1 MKKNYKKKVLINW
14 KSYST
19 NDAKK
24 ILSDFLKKE
33 KMDSN
38 KRCKIINL
46 LSKREN
52 LKLNFVFNGELYSFE
67 IVLFNN
73 QDESRCN
80 KYGESIVKKRN
91 GLASKIQKADTLLKE
106 IFANKKTIYQ
116 LINNSTNRLKIGVFD
131 CSITDYSIFKKSLYP
146 MWFGDRNFKFKIN
159 NDNHFIELNIFDD
172 NIYRV
177 DIPIFTKNI
186 KEIDKIIYNL
196 EQIKDY
202 LDRI

>member
-1 MKKNYKKKVLINW
+1 M
-14 KSYST
+14 
-19 NDAKK
+19 
-24 ILSDFLKKE
+24 LSDFLKKE
-33 KMDSN
+33 KLDSN
-38 KRCKIINL
+38 KRYKTINL

-52 LKLNFVFNGELYSFE
+52 LKLNFVFNGDLYSFE

-73 QDESRCN
+73 QNENRCN
-80 KYGESIVKKRN
+80 EYGESIVKKRN
-91 GLASKIQKADTLLKE
+91 GLVSKIQKADTLLKE

-116 LINNSTNRLKIGVFD
+116 LINNSANRLKIGVFD
-131 CSITDYSIFKKSLYP
+131 CSIEDYSIFKKSLYP
-146 MWFGDRNFKFKIN
+146 MWFGDRNFKFKIDK
-159 NDNHFIELNIFDD
+159 DNRFIELHIFEG

-186 KEIDKIIYNL
+186 KELNEIIYNL

>member
-1 MKKNYKKKVLINW
+1 MKKKYKKKVLINGN
-14 KSYST
+14 SYST

-24 ILSDFLKKE
+24 MLSDFLKKE
-33 KMDSN
+33 KLDSN
-38 KRCKIINL
+38 KRYKTINL

-52 LKLNFVFNGELYSFE
+52 LKLNFVFNGDLYSFE

-73 QDESRCN
+73 QNENRCN
-80 KYGESIVKKRN
+80 EYGESIVKKRN
-91 GLASKIQKADTLLKE
+91 GLVSKIQKADTLLKE

-116 LINNSTNRLKIGVFD
+116 LINNSANRLKIGVFD
-131 CSITDYSIFKKSLYP
+131 CSIEDYSIFKKSLYP
-146 MWFGDRNFKFKIN
+146 MWFGDRNFKFKIDK
-159 NDNHFIELNIFDD
+159 DNRFIELYIFEG

-186 KEIDKIIYNL
+186 KELNEIIYNL

>member
-1 MKKNYKKKVLINW
+1 MKKKYKKKILINGN
-14 KSYST
+14 SYST

-24 ILSDFLKKE
+24 MLSDFLKKE
-33 KMDSN
+33 KLDSN
-38 KRCKIINL
+38 KRYKTINL

-52 LKLNFVFNGELYSFE
+52 LKLNFVFNGDLYSFE

-73 QDESRCN
+73 QNENRCN
-80 KYGESIVKKRN
+80 EYGESIVKKRN
-91 GLASKIQKADTLLKE
+91 GLVSKIQKADTLLKE

-116 LINNSTNRLKIGVFD
+116 LINNSANRLKIGVFD
-131 CSITDYSIFKKSLYP
+131 CSIEDYSIFKKSLYP
-146 MWFGDRNFKFKIN
+146 MWFGDRNFKFKIDK
-159 NDNHFIELNIFDD
+159 DNRFIELHIFEG

-186 KEIDKIIYNL
+186 KELNEIIYNL

>member
-1 MKKNYKKKVLINW
+1 MKKKYKKKVLINGN
-14 KSYST
+14 SYST

-24 ILSDFLKKE
+24 MLSDFLKKE
-33 KMDSN
+33 KLDSN
-38 KRCKIINL
+38 KRYKTINL

-52 LKLNFVFNGELYSFE
+52 LKLNFVFNGDLYSFE

-73 QDESRCN
+73 QNENRCN
-80 KYGESIVKKRN
+80 EYGESIVKKRN
-91 GLASKIQKADTLLKE
+91 GLVSKIQKADTLLKE
-106 IFANKKTIYQ
+106 IFANKKIIYQ
-116 LINNSTNRLKIGVFD
+116 LINNSANRLKIGVFD
-131 CSITDYSIFKKSLYP
+131 CSIEDYSIFKKSLYP
-146 MWFGDRNFKFKIN
+146 MWFGDRNFKFKIDK
-159 NDNHFIELNIFDD
+159 DNRFIELHIFEG

-186 KEIDKIIYNL
+186 KELNEIIYNL

>member
-1 MKKNYKKKVLINW
+1 MKKKYKKKVLINGN
-14 KSYST
+14 SYST

-24 ILSDFLKKE
+24 MLSDFLKKE
-33 KMDSN
+33 KLDSN
-38 KRCKIINL
+38 KRYKTINL

-52 LKLNFVFNGELYSFE
+52 LKLNFVFNGDLYSFE
-67 IVLFNN
+67 IVLFNYQN
-73 QDESRCN
+73 ENRCN
-80 KYGESIVKKRN
+80 EYGESIVKKRN
-91 GLASKIQKADTLLKE
+91 GLVSKIQKADTLLKE

-116 LINNSTNRLKIGVFD
+116 LINNSANRLKIGVFD
-131 CSITDYSIFKKSLYP
+131 CSIEDYSIFKKSLYP
-146 MWFGDRNFKFKIN
+146 MWFGDRNFKFKIDK
-159 NDNHFIELNIFDD
+159 DNRFIELHIFEG

-186 KEIDKIIYNL
+186 KELNEIIYNL

>member
-1 MKKNYKKKVLINW
+1 MKKKYKKKVLINGN
-14 KSYST
+14 SYST

-24 ILSDFLKKE
+24 MLSDFLKKE
-33 KMDSN
+33 KLDSN
-38 KRCKIINL
+38 KRYKTINL

-52 LKLNFVFNGELYSFE
+52 LKLNFVFNGDLYSFE

-73 QDESRCN
+73 QNENRCN
-80 KYGESIVKKRN
+80 EYGESIVKKRN
-91 GLASKIQKADTLLKE
+91 GLVGKIQKADTLLKE

-116 LINNSTNRLKIGVFD
+116 LINNSANRLKIGVFD
-131 CSITDYSIFKKSLYP
+131 CSIEDYSIFKKSLYP
-146 MWFGDRNFKFKIN
+146 MWFGDRNFKFKIDK
-159 NDNHFIELNIFDD
+159 DNRFIELHIFEG

-186 KEIDKIIYNL
+186 KELNEIIYNL